1 MPTKKDLVDE
11 LNWITDKISSQV
23 WTLNLGV
30 LGTTWTLLIATTN
43 TKLQFQPA
51 EAFPILFLCIASL
64 TCEML
69 QYLSGYANDR
79 RILKNVEAKNLQT
92 FEYDPKAFLYRLR
105 MFFFYAKILLTVFA
119 ALFLLWK
126 IFMHLEQ

>member
-1 MPTKKDLVDE
+1 MPDKSELIGE
-11 LNWITDKISSQV
+11 LNWITEKISSQV

-30 LGTTWTLLIATTN
+30 LGTTWTLLITTTN
-43 TKLQFQPA
+43 AKLQFQQA

-79 RILKNVEAKNLQT
+79 LILDRMEAKNLKT
-92 FEYDPKAFLYRLR
+92 FEYDARAALYRLR
-105 MFFFYAKILLTVFA
+105 MLFFYVKILATVA
-119 ALFLLWK
+119 AAFLLLWK
-126 IFMHLEQ
+126 IYSHFAQ